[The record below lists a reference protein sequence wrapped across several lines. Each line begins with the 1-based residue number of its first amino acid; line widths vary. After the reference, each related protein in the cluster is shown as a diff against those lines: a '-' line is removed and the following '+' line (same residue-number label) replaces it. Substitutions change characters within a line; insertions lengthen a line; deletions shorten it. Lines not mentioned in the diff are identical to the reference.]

1 MSTQRLYARAFVR
14 GLIVVWPI
22 LSGLLVTVAVIGAVV
37 GLIEDW
43 GVWRGIYFGYVT
55 ALTIGYGDLVPTH
68 VVTQVLALAVGFSGI
83 ATTALIAAMAV
94 RAFQEL
100 PH

>member
-68 VVTQVLALAVGFSGI
+68 VVTQVLALAAGFSGI